1 VLKCGFFVY
10 RTLTLENLC
19 QDGTSCASYCPE
31 KGIAEWDLIHGG
43 LSQAYGL
50 AGENGNNTEED
61 VGEGARARGGGC
73 NHVKQEGGG
82 EEGVGA
88 KCCGYVLLKTEQD
101 DGSVVSQQVTQDTYK
116 DTYKD
121 TFKDSYKDE
130 TMAPWYHRRQTFSK
144 STL

>member
-1 VLKCGFFVY
+1 MSG
-10 RTLTLENLC
+10 
-19 QDGTSCASYCPE
+19 
-31 KGIAEWDLIHGG
+31 WDLVRKLLPRKGHCGVGFNSRRPLTGIWTCRGEWEQYRRRRRGG
-43 LSQAYGL
+43 
-50 AGENGNNTEED
+50 
-61 VGEGARARGGGC
+61 RARGGGGC